1 MNKLEI
7 TFSARVP
14 YDSNDAH
21 LQRNTNIEFDLD
33 VENNPGE
40 IVRQFNK
47 FLALNDLEIRVQEWA

>member
-14 YDSNDAH
+14 YNSDDNH
-21 LQRNTNIEFDLD
+21 LSRTTNIEFDLD
-33 VENNPGE
+33 LENNPSE

-47 FLALNDLEIRVQEWA
+47 FLALNDLEFRVVEA